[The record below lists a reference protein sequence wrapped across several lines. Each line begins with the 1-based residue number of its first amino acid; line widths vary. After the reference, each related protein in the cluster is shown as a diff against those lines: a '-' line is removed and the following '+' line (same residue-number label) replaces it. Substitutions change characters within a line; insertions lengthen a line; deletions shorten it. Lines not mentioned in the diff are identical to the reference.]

1 MAQQT
6 VCQLRDDLAKFEDWV
21 KRAKESKEEEKEQ
34 RKESGWHDLI
44 EHLYSQKYPKIPFL
58 SS

>member
-34 RKESGWHDLI
+34 RKESG
-44 EHLYSQKYPKIPFL
+44 
-58 SS
+58 